1 LVTTYCYDKILLKQQ
16 KESFYLVTEVTVKLQ
31 INKPVASVFEALI
44 DREKIGNYWFTSSSE
59 NWTQGQTII
68 LKYEEYKAEVSIR
81 LIEMVDKE
89 KIVFSWGEE
98 QEDTI
103 VSIELR
109 EQEDSNTIIEV
120 RESGFRKEDPQLI
133 EKLLGQKEGWVY
145 TLTCLKGYLEHG
157 INDLRA
163 SLVFA

>member
-1 LVTTYCYDKILLKQQ
+1 MVM
-16 KESFYLVTEVTVKLQ
+16 EVTVKLQ
-31 INKPVASVFEALI
+31 INKPVSSVFEALV
-44 DREKIGNYWFTSSSE
+44 DREKIGNYWFTTSSE
-59 NWTQGQTII
+59 NWAQGQTII
-68 LKYEEYKAEVSIR
+68 LKYEEYKAEVAI
-81 LIEMVDKE
+81 LLLEMVDEE

-98 QEDTI
+98 QEETI

-109 EQEDSNTIIEV
+109 EQEDLNTIIEV
-120 RESGFRKEDPQLI
+120 RESGFKEEDPQLL

-157 INDLRA
+157 ISDLRA

>member
-1 LVTTYCYDKILLKQQ
+1 MVM
-16 KESFYLVTEVTVKLQ
+16 EVTVKLQ
-31 INKPVASVFEALI
+31 INKPVASVFEALV
-44 DREKIGNYWFTSSSE
+44 DREKIGNYWFTTSSE
-59 NWTQGQTII
+59 NWAQGQTVI
-68 LKYEEYKAEVSIR
+68 LKYEEYKAEVAIR
-81 LIEMVDKE
+81 LLEMVDEE

-98 QEDTI
+98 QEETI

-109 EQEDSNTIIEV
+109 EQEDLKTIIEV
-120 RESGFRKEDPQLI
+120 RESGFKEEDPQLL

-157 INDLRA
+157 ISDLRA